1 MPTPSARPTP
11 ELPLDTYLPFMRDV
25 QNCERSLHELSL
37 LWRMVESSAKM
48 NCPDEA
54 QAILPNMAATRQS
67 FQSLERE
74 MVSSLVGEKVGN
86 VLGAIG
92 TQAQYVIDIIV
103 RNLYERTA
111 DVGFLATDDV
121 LREFAAGNGP
131 DVDEVRARLRFYRAK
146 YTVYAD
152 IVVVDAA
159 GNVLV
164 QTDAAFATEG
174 STDPII
180 AQALATDGY
189 VEAFGVTDLHP
200 GTGPSL
206 VYARRMDHPRTG
218 QPIAV
223 LCLVFD
229 FDDEMASIFRTHR
242 DASGHGIMLLV
253 NAQGRVLASGDA
265 DWIPKGARVPLN
277 HDALPTPLLFG
288 GREYL
293 VATRG
298 TDGYQGY
305 PGPSGWFGQVMVP
318 VDLAFRRA
326 AGSSMDQLEPSLLQ
340 GLLTHARHFSP
351 PLHEVIV
358 ATDNIRRVVWNGQV
372 VTAGRRA
379 ELHKLKTVLDQV
391 SETGARSNVLFTE
404 AIQDL
409 YQTVLQSRQQQVQS
423 VAGLLVDLLDR
434 NLYERANDCRWWAMT
449 PTFRQVLSLPHLGQA
464 DLQEIGRV
472 LSYIHGLYTVYS
484 RLVVYDRHGLI
495 LAESTSTD
503 DPAVTGQRMDDA
515 TLDAVLRLTGEQQ
528 YHVSPFAT
536 SQLSPQ
542 RPTYVYHAA
551 IHGVDSGAEVVG
563 GIGIVFN
570 ATNEFQAMLQGVLA
584 SLQGAHAY
592 FTEPSGRVIASTDL
606 HHPVG
611 TRLPVP
617 AMPAN
622 AKGSPDSSVVE
633 MHGQYA
639 ALGRATTQ
647 GYREFKVSDGYSAD
661 VTAWVWSPLG
671 EVVDHQGLSTPH
683 TDLNGR
689 AALTAATPGPREE
702 YAVFRLGPQL
712 LAVPAQYALEASSTE
727 GMNTAPKSPQTSRV
741 GLMSPRR
748 NSQVQHFV
756 WVHDLAELLQS
767 QAERKPADQQVV
779 LLSHEKQTFGILVD
793 DVHSVPEFGPGELI
807 ESPFGQHPTGR
818 YITKFGRGADG
829 DVLIGVLDAPKLF
842 ESLAQA

>member
-1 MPTPSARPTP
+1 MPAQPPRPATD
-11 ELPLDTYLPFMRDV
+11 LPLDTYLPFMRDV

-74 MVSSLVGEKVGN
+74 MVSSLVGEKVAN

-121 LREFAAGNGP
+121 LREFAAGHGP
-131 DVDEVRARLRFYRAK
+131 EVDEVRARLRSYRAK
-146 YTVYAD
+146 YSVYAD
-152 IVVVDAA
+152 ILVVDAE

-174 STDPII
+174 TTDPLI

-189 VEAFGVTDLHP
+189 VESFGVTDLHP
-200 GTGPSL
+200 GAGPSL
-206 VYARRMDHPRTG
+206 MYARRMDHPRTG

-229 FDDEMASIFRTHR
+229 FYDEMAGIFHTHR
-242 DASGHGIMLLV
+242 DASGHGIMLLT
-253 NAQGRVLASGDA
+253 NGQGQVLASGDT

-277 HDALPTPLLFG
+277 LDAAATPLLFG

-298 TDGYQGY
+298 TEGYQGY
-305 PGPSGWFGQVMVP
+305 PGPSGWYGQVMVP

-409 YQTVLQSRQQQVQS
+409 YQTVLQSRQQQVRS

-449 PTFRQVLSLPHLGQA
+449 PTFRQLLGQPQLTEA
-464 DLQEIGRV
+464 GAHDIGRT
-472 LSYIHGLYTVYS
+472 LSYIHSLYTVYS

-495 LAESTSTD
+495 VAESTSSGEA
-503 DPAVTGQRMDDA
+503 PATGQHIDDA
-515 TLDAVLRLTGEQQ
+515 TLDAVRRLTEEQH
-528 YHVSPFAT
+528 YHVSAFTT
-536 SQLSPQ
+536 SPLSAHK
-542 RPTYVYHAA
+542 PTYVYHAA
-551 IHGVDSGAEVVG
+551 IHAIGSSEVVG

-570 ATNEFQAMLQGVLA
+570 AADEFRAMLQGVLA
-584 SLQGAHAY
+584 SLSGAQAY
-592 FTEPSGRVIASTDL
+592 FTEPSGRVIASTDPSF
-606 HHPVG
+606 PVG
-611 TRLPVP
+611 AQLPVP
-617 AMPAN
+617 AMPAPSTN
-622 AKGSPDSSVVE
+622 APDASVVE

-639 ALGRATTQ
+639 ALGRATTR

-671 EVVDHQGLSTPH
+671 EVVGHQGH
-683 TDLNGR
+683 TTQVADLNGH
-689 AALTAATPGPREE
+689 AATAPGASGPRDE
-702 YAVFRLGPQL
+702 YAVFRLGHQL
-712 LAVPAQYALEASSTE
+712 LAVPALYALEASSTE
-727 GMNTAPKSPQTSRV
+727 GMNTAPKSQQTSRV

-756 WVHDLAELLQS
+756 WVHDLAQLLNA
-767 QAERKPADQQVV
+767 QAERSPADQQVV
-779 LLSHEKQTFGILVD
+779 LLRHEKQTFGILVD
-793 DVHSVPEFGPGELI
+793 DVHSVPEFGANDLI

-818 YITKFGRGADG
+818 YITQFARGAGG
-829 DVLIGVLDAPKLF
+829 DVLIGVLDAPRLF
-842 ESLAQA
+842 EALAQT